1 MIDVATGSIFK
12 SPIFTSTKNRED
24 RYVYSAWKSFVK
36 EKKLRFKDRVIFNAK
51 NGNHIIEVQIIRRRN
66 THWWP
71 YLMYFYLLILWW
83 VVVCLSVSWQSSI
96 MYWEMMNFYAYP
108 SFIGLN
114 TGMFFFFLLYSQN
127 SVEEEPNDL

>member
-1 MIDVATGSIFK
+1 MAISSSQFHVAPVSSPIVMRSHFSFKWEIVVNTSIARARNVLTFPREYSRNCLSSSDNIIYMIDVATGSIFK

-66 THWWP
+66 TH
-71 YLMYFYLLILWW
+71 
-83 VVVCLSVSWQSSI
+83 
-96 MYWEMMNFYAYP
+96 
-108 SFIGLN
+108 
-114 TGMFFFFLLYSQN
+114 
-127 SVEEEPNDL
+127 